1 MQEPMTQI
9 GTISFYEQIQNALDN
24 CEHPELIAHYQHVLL
39 GLRKIIESFGP
50 TPQYYEWLGQF
61 SPRNTS
67 NQCTFKV
74 DL

>member
-24 CEHPELIAHYQHVLL
+24 CERPELIAHYQHVLL